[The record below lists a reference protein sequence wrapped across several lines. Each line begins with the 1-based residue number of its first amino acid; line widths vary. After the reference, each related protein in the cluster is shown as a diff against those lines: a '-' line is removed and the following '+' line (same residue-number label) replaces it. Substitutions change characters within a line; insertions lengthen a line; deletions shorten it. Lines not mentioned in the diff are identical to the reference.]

1 VENDRV
7 KSIGRKLFAAI
18 AVPTAMV
25 ALVGVAIVWRQ
36 TDLAVRDESR
46 QQAMGLAEFMATSFG
61 NVERTPPGTSARVA
75 HRSVT
80 AIVRSDWS
88 GLKVASEIRIIN
100 DAGVVKW
107 SRRIEEED
115 KRFADAE
122 RLGSVKEG
130 LAIFATPSFLWPWG
144 TGGGGEVLYPLG
156 GVSCGGCHTGD
167 LTLRTGVLQLT
178 VEEPSLRRRVSEVFS
193 SAMWSVVIFTL
204 VLAAAVALSLRM
216 LLSEKLKRLAK
227 VMRRAEDGELAVRA
241 PDLGTDEIGSL
252 AKSFNSMLGKL
263 TELKVS
269 EIDTQRDLDH
279 ARAELQLK
287 TELGTTSTR
296 LAKRIDEL
304 EVLFEVA
311 RTIASTLD
319 LNEVLS
325 RIASLLPTRLK
336 VDRSSVMLLNQE
348 GKLEVLKAFPAN
360 EGSEGLQFEVGEGI
374 AGHAASTRKSVYV
387 SDLEVEQRFK
397 HFTTGAERGQGCLLS
412 IPMLQGSE
420 LLGVLN
426 FERSEKADFDREEI
440 EYFTAVADQV
450 SIAVQNARLHEQ
462 TVALSITDP
471 LTGVPN
477 RRHLFQQ
484 LEAEVNRATRYGTP
498 VSLVMIDIDHF
509 KHLNDAAGHRA
520 GDIAL
525 KQVTTALRGIVRK
538 VDTLARYGGEEFV
551 VLLPQLGRQEALEV
565 AEKLRRAVEETTF
578 EHAAVQPG
586 GRVTISL
593 GVATL
598 PTDATEQARL
608 VDAADSALY
617 ASKRGGRNRVTGF
630 APGMEQDPSRQRGPL
645 AQRRRTGEIPAV
657 KA

>member
-1 VENDRV
+1 MR
-7 KSIGRKLFAAI
+7 SIGRRLFAAI
-18 AVPTAMV
+18 ALPTALV
-25 ALVGVAIVWRQ
+25 ALLGVGLVWRQ

-46 QQAMGLAEFMATSFG
+46 RQALGLAEFIATSFG
-61 NVERTPPGTSARVA
+61 TVERTPPGTTARVA

-88 GLKVASEIRIIN
+88 GLKVASDIRIV
-100 DAGVVKW
+100 DGAGRVRW

-115 KRFADAE
+115 KAFADAE
-122 RLGSVKEG
+122 RTKGVKEG
-130 LAIFATPSFLWPWG
+130 QAVFATPSFLWPWG
-144 TGGGGEVLYPLG
+144 RGGGGEVLYPLG

-167 LTLRTGVLQLT
+167 HTLRTGVLQLT
-178 VEEPSLRRRVSEVFS
+178 VEEPSLRRQVSEVFS

-204 VLAAAVALSLRM
+204 VLAAAVALSLR
-216 LLSEKLKRLAK
+216 LLLTQKLKRLAR
-227 VMRRAEDGELAVRA
+227 VMRRAEGGELAVRA
-241 PDLGTDEIGSL
+241 PDLGADEIGSL
-252 AKSFNSMLGKL
+252 AQSFNSMLSKL

-287 TELGTTSTR
+287 TELGTANTR
-296 LAKRIDEL
+296 LAMRIDEL
-304 EVLFEVA
+304 EVLFEIA

-336 VDRSSVMLLNQE
+336 VDRSSVMLLNQD
-348 GKLEVLKAFPAN
+348 GKLEVLKAYPPN

-387 SDLEVEQRFK
+387 PDLEVEQRFK
-397 HFTTGAERGQGCLLS
+397 LLNAAPKRGCLLS

-426 FERSEKADFDREEI
+426 FERRQKADFDREEI
-440 EYFTAVADQV
+440 EYFAAVADQV
-450 SIAVQNARLHEQ
+450 AIAVQNARLHEQ

-471 LTGVPN
+471 LTGIPN

-484 LEAEVNRATRYGTP
+484 LEAEVNRATRYGSP
-498 VSLVMIDIDHF
+498 ISLVMIDIDHF
-509 KHLNDAAGHRA
+509 KHLNDSAGHRA
-520 GDIAL
+520 GDVAL
-525 KQVTTALRGIVRK
+525 KQVTTALKQVVRK

-551 VLLPQLGRQEALEV
+551 VLLPQVDRDEALEV
-565 AEKLRRAVEETTF
+565 AEKLRRVVEETTF
-578 EHAAVQPG
+578 EHGSVQPG
-586 GRVTISL
+586 GRVTISV

-630 APGMEQDPSRQRGPL
+630 APGMEQHPGRERGPF
-645 AQRRRTGEIPAV
+645 AQRNPVV

>member
-1 VENDRV
+1 MR
-7 KSIGRKLFAAI
+7 SIGRRLFAAI
-18 AVPTAMV
+18 ALPTALV
-25 ALVGVAIVWRQ
+25 ALLGVGLVWRQ

-46 QQAMGLAEFMATSFG
+46 RQALGLAEFIATSFG
-61 NVERTPPGTSARVA
+61 TVERTPPGTTARVA

-88 GLKVASEIRIIN
+88 GLKVASEIRII
-100 DAGVVKW
+100 DGTGTVTW

-115 KRFADAE
+115 KPFADAA
-122 RLGSVKEG
+122 RVRTVKEG
-130 LAIFATPSFLWPWG
+130 QAVFATPSFLWPWG
-144 TGGGGEVLYPLG
+144 RGGGGEVLYPLG

-178 VEEPSLRRRVSEVFS
+178 VEEPSLRRQVSEVFS

-204 VLAAAVALSLRM
+204 VLAAAVALSLR
-216 LLSEKLKRLAK
+216 LLLTQKLKRLAK
-227 VMRRAEDGELAVRA
+227 VMRRAEGGELAVRA
-241 PDLGTDEIGSL
+241 PDLGADEIGSL
-252 AKSFNSMLGKL
+252 AKSFNSMLSKL
-263 TELKVS
+263 TELKVT

-279 ARAELQLK
+279 AREELQLK
-287 TELGTTSTR
+287 TR
-296 LAKRIDEL
+296 LAMRVDEL
-304 EVLFEVA
+304 EVLFEIA

-336 VDRSSVMLLNQE
+336 VDRSSVMLLNQD
-348 GKLEVLKAFPAN
+348 GKLEVLKAFPPN

-374 AGHAASTRKSVYV
+374 AGHAAMSRKSVYV
-387 SDLEVEQRFK
+387 ADLEVEQRFK
-397 HFTTGAERGQGCLLS
+397 LLNTAPKRGCLLS
-412 IPMLQGSE
+412 IPMLQGTE

-426 FERSEKADFDREEI
+426 FERRQKADFDREEI

-450 SIAVQNARLHEQ
+450 TIAVQNARLHEQ

-471 LTGVPN
+471 LTGIPN

-484 LEAEVNRATRYGTP
+484 LEAEVNRAKRYGTP
-498 VSLVMIDIDHF
+498 ISLVMIDIDHF

-520 GDIAL
+520 GDVAL
-525 KQVTTALRGIVRK
+525 KQVTTALRQIVRK

-551 VLLPQLGRQEALEV
+551 VLLPQVDREEALEV
-565 AEKLRRAVEETTF
+565 AEKLRRVVEETTF
-578 EHAAVQPG
+578 EHGAVQPG
-586 GRVTISL
+586 GRVTISV

-630 APGMEQDPSRQRGPL
+630 APGMEQHPGRERGPF
-645 AQRRRTGEIPAV
+645 AQRKRTGEIPAV

>member
-1 VENDRV
+1 MR
-7 KSIGRKLFAAI
+7 SIGRRLFAAI
-18 AVPTAMV
+18 ALPTALV
-25 ALVGVAIVWRQ
+25 ALLGVGLVWRQ

-46 QQAMGLAEFMATSFG
+46 RQALGLAEFIATSFG
-61 NVERTPPGTSARVA
+61 TVERTPPGTTARVA

-88 GLKVASEIRIIN
+88 GLKVASEIRII
-100 DAGVVKW
+100 DGTGTVKW

-115 KRFADAE
+115 KAFADAA
-122 RLGSVKEG
+122 RVKSVKEG
-130 LAIFATPSFLWPWG
+130 QAVFATPSVLWPWG
-144 TGGGGEVLYPLG
+144 RGGGGEVLYPLG

-178 VEEPSLRRRVSEVFS
+178 VEEPSLRRQVSEVFS

-204 VLAAAVALSLRM
+204 VLAAAVALSLR
-216 LLSEKLKRLAK
+216 LLLTQKLKRLAK
-227 VMRRAEDGELAVRA
+227 VMRRAEGGELAVRA
-241 PDLGTDEIGSL
+241 PDLGADEIGSL
-252 AKSFNSMLGKL
+252 AKSFNSMLSKL
-263 TELKVS
+263 TELKVT

-279 ARAELQLK
+279 AREELQLK
-287 TELGTTSTR
+287 TR
-296 LAKRIDEL
+296 LAMRVDEL
-304 EVLFEVA
+304 EVLFEIA

-336 VDRSSVMLLNQE
+336 VDRSSVMLLNQD
-348 GKLEVLKAFPAN
+348 GKLEVLKAFPPN

-374 AGHAASTRKSVYV
+374 AGHAAMSRKSVYV
-387 SDLEVEQRFK
+387 ADLEVEQRFK
-397 HFTTGAERGQGCLLS
+397 LLNTAPKRGCLLS

-426 FERSEKADFDREEI
+426 FERRQKADFDREEI

-450 SIAVQNARLHEQ
+450 TIAVQNARLHEQ

-471 LTGVPN
+471 LTGIPN

-484 LEAEVNRATRYGTP
+484 LEAEVNRAKRYGTP
-498 VSLVMIDIDHF
+498 ISLVMIDIDHF

-520 GDIAL
+520 GDVAL
-525 KQVTTALRGIVRK
+525 KQVTTALKQVVRK

-551 VLLPQLGRQEALEV
+551 VLLPQVDRDEALEV
-565 AEKLRRAVEETTF
+565 AEKLRRVVEETSF
-578 EHAAVQPG
+578 EHGAVQPG
-586 GRVTISL
+586 GRVTISV

-598 PTDATEQARL
+598 PTDASEQARL

-630 APGMEQDPSRQRGPL
+630 APGMEQHPGRERGPF
-645 AQRRRTGEIPAV
+645 AQRKRTGEIPAV